1 MGRAFRAALALFL
14 CLHAAAAFAG
24 GPQNRTM
31 PVGSA
36 TTTPIGW
43 IMFCRENAPDCR
55 PILSEGL
62 APRQA
67 SEALLAEIDALNRR
81 INTQVRP
88 VTDRVLYGV
97 EERWTYPDENKGDC
111 EDFALEK
118 RRELHAAGIPVAD
131 LLMTVVRKR
140 DGEGHA
146 VLTVRTD
153 EGDYVL
159 DNLDPRMKRWDE
171 TNYTFVKRQSSADPN
186 VWLTIVNDA
195 DVAVGA
201 LKR

>member
-14 CLHAAAAFAG
+14 CLNAAAAFAG
-24 GPQNRTM
+24 GPQSRTM

-43 IMFCRENAPDCR
+43 LMFCRENAPDCR
-55 PILSEGL
+55 PIPSEGV

-67 SEALLAEIDALNRR
+67 SEVLLAEVDALNRR
-81 INTQVRP
+81 INTRVRP

-97 EERWTYPDENKGDC
+97 EERWTYPDQNKGDC

-118 RRELHAAGIPVAD
+118 RRELHASGIPVAD